1 MSIFKKIF
9 GGSDNSDKKSGDQKL
24 DIERLLL
31 SADKNKSVIEID
43 NSICKLCVWG
53 DELDK
58 LTEPQKKFYY
68 NQEFEREINNGG
80 FNQYFNNSSG
90 DFAHETILSLKLIGA
105 DKTADILQNAIN
117 EFPNK
122 IVPKDR
128 EERQEI
134 LEKIEEKANKIW
146 EELEQKFFAYVD
158 DLNSLNIEYVRQ
170 NKDEF

>member
-58 LTEPQKKFYY
+58 LTEPQKKFIITKNLSGRLIMVVLINILTTPLETLLTRLYY
-68 NQEFEREINNGG
+68 
-80 FNQYFNNSSG
+80 
-90 DFAHETILSLKLIGA
+90 H
-105 DKTADILQNAIN
+105 
-117 EFPNK
+117 
-122 IVPKDR
+122 
-128 EERQEI
+128 
-134 LEKIEEKANKIW
+134 
-146 EELEQKFFAYVD
+146 
-158 DLNSLNIEYVRQ
+158 
-170 NKDEF
+170 

>member
-1 MSIFKKIF
+1 M
-9 GGSDNSDKKSGDQKL
+9 
-24 DIERLLL
+24 

-43 NSICKLCVWG
+43 NSICKLCIWG

-68 NQEFEREINNGG
+68 NQEFEREISNGG

-122 IVPKDR
+122 ILQKDR
-128 EERQEI
+128 ELCDKR
-134 LEKIEEKANKIW
+134 LSMRKVN
-146 EELEQKFFAYVD
+146 FVR
-158 DLNSLNIEYVRQ
+158 NSIFGYG
-170 NKDEF
+170 DEFIKYRICRLNDEF